1 MHPILGPRGR
11 LLIYLGVW
19 LPLGGVLAAIL
30 ASVGGLHAVEALLFA
45 VPLALFY
52 AFICLAAWYP
62 ARSTPLT
69 RLRLWPAIGTHAAA
83 ALVSSGLWLLVGF
96 VWARLLGRLEFA
108 ADVAEGYVRQLPLLL
123 AAGILLYL
131 LAAASAYLY
140 LAFDASRQAEK
151 RALLAQKNQE
161 VAARELELARALQQR
176 LQPPTVASG
185 TRYRLA
191 ARNLAARFMAGDFY
205 DYFELGDRTLRIA
218 VADVAGKGIA
228 ASLVMAS
235 VKAVLPLM
243 AADRSVVE
251 TLRQLNEKLVGELGD
266 REFVALALAGFDP
279 RTGRLELSN
288 AGLPDPY
295 LLRGNGPAEPLEA
308 PAPRLPLGLKDTVE
322 YGSLVVDLHPGDRVL
337 FLTDG
342 LPEAPAEPGEPLGY
356 EAFQELLDHRRES
369 PELWLDELV
378 ERVRAATL
386 DEQEDD
392 WTVLLLEATM
402 G

>member
-11 LLIYLGVW
+11 LLIYLAVW

-30 ASVGGLHAVEALLFA
+30 ATVGELDATESLLLA

-69 RLRLWPAIGTHAAA
+69 RARLWPAIGTHAAA
-83 ALVSSGLWLLVGF
+83 GLVSSGLWLLVGLA
-96 VWARLLGRLEFA
+96 WAQLLGRLESLA
-108 ADVAEGYVRQLPLLL
+108 GLREGYVRQLPLLL

-131 LAAASAYLY
+131 LAAAAAYLY

-161 VAARELELARALQQR
+161 VAARELDLARTLQRR
-176 LQPPTVASG
+176 LQPPAVATG
-185 TRYRLA
+185 ERYRLA

-251 TLRQLNEKLVGELGD
+251 TLRHLNGKLAGELGD
-266 REFVALALAGFDP
+266 REFVALALAGFNP

-295 LLRGNGPAEPLEA
+295 LLRRNGSAEPLVA
-308 PAPRLPLGLKDTVE
+308 PPPRLPLGLRDTVE
-322 YGSLVVDLHPGDRVL
+322 YASVVVDLMPGDRIL

-356 EAFQELLDHRRES
+356 EAFQDLLDHRRES
-369 PELWLDELV
+369 PEAWLDELV

-386 DEQEDD
+386 EEQEDD
-392 WTVLLLEATM
+392 WTVLLLEAQD
-402 G
+402 